1 MPEALRVIV
10 RRSIIETTAV
20 TSDDPTS
27 ISNMS
32 QCTAPVRGHIRG
44 GSAGCPVHGRGGGYS
59 YYTSSRSHPSYAP
72 PVLPVRRSG
81 SLSGSNVGRARN
93 AARPA
98 WQPSTSPVSY
108 TQQQVRDL
116 EPVRA
121 ATVARTQVN
130 DVFLC
135 HAWPDRQAAA
145 NDVYKL
151 LLGKDVSVWFSE
163 VSLRPGTDM
172 RVAIDRGLV
181 SSRMGIVLVTPAM
194 LDKLRTDRSIASNEL
209 SALLRRSLLVLV
221 MHGVTFEELD
231 QVTPTLASRGGF
243 STAEEPMEDI
253 VVKIAE
259 LVGIVTE
266 EEADELSM
274 KSTAQ

>member
-1 MPEALRVIV
+1 
-10 RRSIIETTAV
+10 
-20 TSDDPTS
+20 
-27 ISNMS
+27 MS

-44 GSAGCPVHGRGGGYS
+44 GGADCPVHGRSRGYGYYSPPRSYPSYSVPAATAPRSASASGSIGGGR
-59 YYTSSRSHPSYAP
+59 T
-72 PVLPVRRSG
+72 
-81 SLSGSNVGRARN
+81 
-93 AARPA
+93 ARPS
-98 WQPSTSPVSY
+98 WQPSTSTVSY
-108 TQQQVRDL
+108 TPQQVRDL
-116 EPVRA
+116 APVRA
-121 ATVARTQVN
+121 ATVARVQQH

-135 HAWPDRQAAA
+135 HAWPDRQADAQV
-145 NDVYKL
+145 VYDL
-151 LLGKDVSVWFSE
+151 LLEKNVSVWFSE

-209 SALLRRSLLVLV
+209 SALLRRSLLVPV

-243 STAEEPMEDI
+243 STVEEPIEDI

-259 LVGIVTE
+259 LVGIVTG

-274 KSTAQ
+274 STGTG

>member
-1 MPEALRVIV
+1 M
-10 RRSIIETTAV
+10 
-20 TSDDPTS
+20 
-27 ISNMS
+27 
-32 QCTAPVRGHIRG
+32 G
-44 GSAGCPVHGRGGGYS
+44 GSGGG
-59 YYTSSRSHPSYAP
+59 
-72 PVLPVRRSG
+72 
-81 SLSGSNVGRARN
+81 GRN
-93 AARPA
+93 GARPA
-98 WQPSTSPVSY
+98 WQPSGSTASY
-108 TQQQVRDL
+108 TEQQVRDL
-116 EPVRA
+116 ESVRA
-121 ATVARTQVN
+121 ATVLRTQVN

-145 NDVYKL
+145 NDVYEL
-151 LLGKDVSVWFSE
+151 LLGENVSVWFSE

-209 SALLRRSLLVLV
+209 SALLRRSLLVPV

-266 EEADELSM
+266 EEADELRM
-274 KSTAQ
+274 KSAAN

>member
-1 MPEALRVIV
+1 MA
-10 RRSIIETTAV
+10 
-20 TSDDPTS
+20 
-27 ISNMS
+27 
-32 QCTAPVRGHIRG
+32 QCTAPREGHRTASG
-44 GSAGCPVHGRGGGYS
+44 RANCPSCSSGYGRSSYS
-59 YYTSSRSHPSYAP
+59 PPRSYSSYSTPAAPAARSE
-72 PVLPVRRSG
+72 R
-81 SLSGSNVGRARN
+81 SLSSSGGVRSL
-93 AARPA
+93 ARPA
-98 WQPSTSPVSY
+98 WQPSGSTASY

-121 ATVARTQVN
+121 ATVIRTQVN

-135 HAWPDRQAAA
+135 HAWPDRQAVA
-145 NDVYKL
+145 NYVYEL
-151 LLGKDVSVWFSE
+151 LLGRNVSVWFSE

-209 SALLRRSLLVLV
+209 SALLRRSLLVPV
-221 MHGVTFEELD
+221 MHGVSFEELD

-243 STAEEPMEDI
+243 STSEEPMEDI
-253 VVKIAE
+253 VTKIAE
-259 LVGIVTE
+259 LVGVVTE

-274 KSTAQ
+274 KSAVK